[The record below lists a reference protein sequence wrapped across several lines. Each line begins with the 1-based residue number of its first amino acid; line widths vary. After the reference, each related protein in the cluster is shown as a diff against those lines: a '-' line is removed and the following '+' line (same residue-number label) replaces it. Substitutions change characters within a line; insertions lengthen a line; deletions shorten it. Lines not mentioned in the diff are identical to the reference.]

1 MAALTEAKKQE
12 VRELWATGKFIS
24 HRALAKQLKL
34 DHSTVDKVLGDLYA
48 SPSKSEEK
56 VLAETSE
63 IIGEK
68 WNICL
73 PSTRISTL
81 EELIAFCKVD
91 LSIWTVERWVANK
104 WEVGAKNDEGAL
116 ATTPL
121 YQVKATFIRKQNIVE
136 AKLEIEALKTDAKEA
151 AKKPAKL
158 PAHFKDTGLMLE
170 ISLAD
175 AHFGK
180 LSWRAETGHESYDT
194 AIAEQVFLRAVD
206 TLLSRAKG
214 YKFNYI
220 LFVVGN
226 DLLNSDN
233 ELGQT
238 TKGTFVSTDVRY
250 QKTFLIVRRTIT
262 ACIEKMRL
270 LAPVQVLMV
279 SGNHDNLSVWSL
291 GDSLSC
297 YFNKYPDVTIDNAP
311 ISRKYH
317 QFGKVLLMLTHGDK
331 GKRSAYPLM
340 MATERPEAFGQTMFR
355 EIHTGHTHQTKTEE
369 QFGVRVRVIPSLSP
383 PDAWHAENGF
393 VSNQRNAEA
402 YVWSKTEGLIAQFYH
417 NDDAYPPVITKR
429 IIVAT
434 ETPTE
439 SSK

>member
-1 MAALTEAKKQE
+1 VVALSEAKKQE
-12 VRELWATGKFIS
+12 VRDLWASGQFVS
-24 HRALAKQLKL
+24 HRALAKSLKL
-34 DHSTVDKVLGDLYA
+34 DHTTVDKILGHASD
-48 SPSKSEEK
+48 SPSQDAK
-56 VLAETSE
+56 VLTETSE

-68 WNICL
+68 WNISL
-73 PSTRISTL
+73 PKTRICTL

-91 LSIWTVERWVANK
+91 TTIWKVERWTANK
-104 WEVGAKNDEGAL
+104 WEVGAKNDEGNVETA
-116 ATTPL
+116 PL
-121 YQVKATFIRKQNIVE
+121 YQVKATFIRQQNIVD
-136 AKLEIEALKTDAKEA
+136 AKLELETLKTDAKKA
-151 AKKPAKL
+151 ARTPAKL
-158 PAHFKDTGLMLE
+158 PVHFKDTGLMLE

-180 LSWRAETGHESYDT
+180 LAWSQETGHEPYDT
-194 AIAEQVFLRAVD
+194 MIAEAIFTRAVD

-214 YKFNYI
+214 YKFDHI

-226 DLLNSDN
+226 DLLNSDD
-233 ELGQT
+233 ELGRT

-270 LAPVQVLMV
+270 MAPVHVLMV
-279 SGNHDNLSVWSL
+279 SGNHDDLAVWSL

-297 YFNKYPDVTIDNAP
+297 YFDKYPDVFIDNAP

-317 QFGKVLLMLTHGDK
+317 QFGKVMLLLTHGDK
-331 GKRSAYPLM
+331 GKHKSYPLL
-340 MATERPEAFGQTMFR
+340 MATEQPEMFGSTMFR
-355 EIHTGHTHQTKTEE
+355 EAHTGHTHQTKTEE

-383 PDAWHAENGF
+383 PDAWHAENNF
-393 VSNQRNAEA
+393 LCNQRNAEA
-402 YVWSKTEGLIAQFYH
+402 YVWSAKEGLIAQFYH

-429 IIVAT
+429 VIVAT

>member
-1 MAALTEAKKQE
+1 MAALSEAKKQE
-12 VRELWATGKFIS
+12 VRDLWASGQFVS
-24 HRALAKQLKL
+24 HRALAKSLKL
-34 DHSTVDKVLGDLYA
+34 DHSTVDKVLGKDGG
-48 SPSKSEEK
+48 SPTRTEEK

-73 PSTRISTL
+73 PHTQISTL

-91 LSIWTVERWVANK
+91 TTIWKVERWTANK
-104 WEVGAKNDEGAL
+104 WEVGAKNDEGKLETA
-116 ATTPL
+116 PL
-121 YQVKATFIRKQNIVE
+121 YQVKATFVRQQNIVD
-136 AKLEIEALKTDAKEA
+136 AKLEIKALKEDAKEA
-151 AKKPAKL
+151 ARKPAKL

-170 ISLAD
+170 ISLPD
-175 AHFGK
+175 PHFGK
-180 LSWRAETGHESYDT
+180 LAWGQETGHENYDT
-194 AIAEQVFLRAVD
+194 MIAEAIFTRAVD

-214 YKFNYI
+214 YKFDHI

-226 DLLNSDN
+226 DLLNSDDQ
-233 ELGQT
+233 LGRT

-270 LAPVQVLMV
+270 LAPVEVCMI
-279 SGNHDNLSVWSL
+279 SGNHDSLSVWDL

-311 ISRKYH
+311 TPRKYH
-317 QFGKVLLMLTHGDK
+317 QFGKVMLLFTHGDK
-331 GKRSAYPLM
+331 GKHKTYPLM
-340 MATERPEAFGQTMFR
+340 MATEQPEMFGSTMFR
-355 EIHTGHTHQTKTEE
+355 EAHTGHTHQTKTEE
-369 QFGVRVRVIPSLSP
+369 QFGVRVRILPSLSP
-383 PDAWHAENGF
+383 PDSWHAENGF
-393 VSNQRNAEA
+393 VSNQRNGEA
-402 YVWSKTEGLIAQFYH
+402 YVWSAKEGLIAQFYH

-434 ETPTE
+434 ETPTT